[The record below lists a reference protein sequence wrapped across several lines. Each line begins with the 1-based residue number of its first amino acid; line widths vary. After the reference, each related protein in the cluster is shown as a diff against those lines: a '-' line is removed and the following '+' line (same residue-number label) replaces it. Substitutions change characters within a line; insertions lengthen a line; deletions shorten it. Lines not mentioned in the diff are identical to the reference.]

1 MLEYINTIYVLP
13 IFATLIGIL
22 IVYLYDKFEKKQY
35 TTAIYLRIA
44 LLIYVSSCGMFYIS
58 KMDFFSNINILSNIQ
73 SGGSN
78 NVDSQT
84 MMPQPNEIKLNNF
97 EQFKTGVPTF

>member
-35 TTAIYLRIA
+35 TSAIYLRIA

-58 KMDFFSNINILSNIQ
+58 KMDYFNNLSILSNMQ
-73 SGGSN
+73 SGGSSN
-78 NVDSQT
+78 DPQSL
-84 MMPQPNEIKLNNF
+84 MPQPNEIKINNF